1 VEKLEPPQL
10 HFLSA
15 AEGWMELGNSAE
27 ARAELDSI
35 TAPFQNHP
43 HVLEVRWAVCAQ
55 EQNWP
60 AALEAARGLLQAA
73 PERSSG
79 WLHQAYS
86 LRRVPE
92 GGLQAAWDVL
102 FPAMGKFPKDAIIP
116 YNLACYACL
125 LQRFDEAR
133 DLVNRAIK
141 VAGREHIKQMA
152 LNDSDLQAIWN
163 EIRAL

>member
-60 AALEAARGLLQAA
+60 AALKAARGLLQAA

-125 LQRFDEAR
+125 LQRLDDAR
-133 DLVNRAIK
+133 DLVKRAIK
-141 VAGREHIKQMA
+141 VAGRDHIRQMA
-152 LNDSDLQAIWN
+152 LSDSDLQPLWD
-163 EIRAL
+163 EIRVL